1 MNSLLKIAW
10 RNIWRNRRRTTITI
24 VSVVL
29 SVFLTLLM
37 RSVQLGSYENMIDAG
52 IRQVGNMQLQGQGYW
67 DSHSINDALVYD
79 STLKAKVESIRQ
91 IRGTAP
97 KLESFALGSY
107 GDQTKGVF
115 VTGMVPEQQDS
126 ILHLSRR
133 LIKGVYPTSNDNC
146 ILVATRLASFFGVD
160 VGDTL
165 VILGQGYQGIT
176 AAGKF
181 PVGGIIKLLSP
192 VENGTMIFMP
202 IKCAARLFSPYEPNL
217 VTSVAVLTGNISQTK
232 KVEEQLKT
240 AIMDHRQVTIMRWD
254 QMLEIM
260 LQQIKADNAGG
271 VIVAGILYIIIA
283 MGIFGTVLM
292 GTLERRKEFSI
303 LISIGMHRTKL
314 ALVVMMESLM
324 TGISGVATGIVLTL
338 PIIRYYHLH
347 PIPMSGEM
355 GDMMAQYNI
364 EPVMPFSDG
373 IQMFVNQ
380 GIVVF
385 ILSVLAALYPVA
397 TVFALKIQ
405 DAIRS

>member
-1 MNSLLKIAW
+1 MTSLLKIAW

-24 VSVVL
+24 VSVIL

-37 RSVQLGSYENMIDAG
+37 RSMQLGSYENMINAG
-52 IRQVGNMQLQGQGYW
+52 IRQVGNLQIQGKGYW

-79 STLKAKVESIRQ
+79 STLKAKVKSLKLIRE
-91 IRGTAP
+91 TAP

-107 GDQTKGVF
+107 GEQTKGVF

-133 LIKGVYPTSNDNC
+133 LIKGEYPASDDSC
-146 ILVATRLASFFGVD
+146 VIVATKLAAFLGID

-181 PVGGIIKLLSP
+181 SVGGIIKLLSP
-192 VENGTMIFMP
+192 MENGTMIFMP
-202 IKCAARLFSPYEPNL
+202 IKCATRLFSPYEPNL
-217 VTSVAVLTGNISQTK
+217 VTSVAVMTENISLTK
-232 KVEEQLKT
+232 KVEDQLK
-240 AIMDHRQVTIMRWD
+240 AIIKDHQQATIMRWD
-254 QMLEIM
+254 EMLEIM
-260 LQQIKADNAGG
+260 LQQIEADNAGG
-271 VIVAGILYIIIA
+271 VIIAGILYIIIA

-292 GTLERRKEFSI
+292 GTLERRKEFAI
-303 LISIGMHRTKL
+303 LVSIGMHRSKL
-314 ALVVMMESLM
+314 ALVVILESLM
-324 TGISGVATGIVLTL
+324 TGLSGVVGGIIITW
-338 PIIRYYHLH
+338 PIIRHYHLN
-347 PIPMSGEM
+347 PILMPGEM
-355 GDMMAQYNI
+355 GEMMAQYNI

-373 IQMFVNQ
+373 FLMFVNQ

-385 ILSVLAALYPVA
+385 ILSLLAALYPVA

>member
-1 MNSLLKIAW
+1 MTSLLKIAW

-24 VSVVL
+24 VSVIL

-37 RSVQLGSYENMIDAG
+37 RSMQLGSYENMINAG
-52 IRQVGNMQLQGQGYW
+52 IRQVGNLQIQGKGYW

-79 STLKAKVESIRQ
+79 STLKAKVKSLKLIRE
-91 IRGTAP
+91 TAP

-107 GDQTKGVF
+107 GEQTKGVF

-133 LIKGVYPTSNDNC
+133 LIKGEYPASDDSC
-146 ILVATRLASFFGVD
+146 VIVATKLAAFLGID

-181 PVGGIIKLLSP
+181 SVRGIIKLLSP
-192 VENGTMIFMP
+192 MENGTMIFMP
-202 IKCAARLFSPYEPNL
+202 IKCATRLFSPYEPNL
-217 VTSVAVLTGNISQTK
+217 VTSVAVMTEDISLTK
-232 KVEEQLKT
+232 KVEDQLK
-240 AIMDHRQVTIMRWD
+240 AIIKDHQQATIMRWD
-254 QMLEIM
+254 EMLEIM
-260 LQQIKADNAGG
+260 LQQIEADNAGG
-271 VIVAGILYIIIA
+271 VIIAGILYIIIA

-292 GTLERRKEFSI
+292 GTLERRKEFAI
-303 LISIGMHRTKL
+303 LVSIGMHRSKL
-314 ALVVMMESLM
+314 ALVVILESLM
-324 TGISGVATGIVLTL
+324 TGLSGVVGGIIITW
-338 PIIRYYHLH
+338 PIIRHYHLN
-347 PIPMSGEM
+347 PILMPGEM
-355 GDMMAQYNI
+355 GEMMAQYNI

-373 IQMFVNQ
+373 FLMFVNQ

-385 ILSVLAALYPVA
+385 ILSLLAALYPVA

>member
-1 MNSLLKIAW
+1 MHSLLKIAW

-29 SVFLTLLM
+29 SVFFTLVM
-37 RSVQLGSYENMIDAG
+37 RSMQLGSYENMISAG
-52 IRQVGNMQLQGQGYW
+52 IKQVGNMQIQGKGYW

-79 STLKAKVESIRQ
+79 STLKAKVKSIRL
-91 IRGTAP
+91 IRETAP
-97 KLESFALGSY
+97 KFESFALGSY
-107 GDQTKGVF
+107 GEQTKGVF
-115 VTGMVPEQQDS
+115 VTGMIPEQQDS

-133 LIKGVYPTSNDNC
+133 LIKGAYPTANDSC
-146 ILVATRLASFFGVD
+146 ILVATKLANFLGVD
-160 VGDTL
+160 VGDTV

-176 AAGKF
+176 AAGKY

-192 VENGTMIFMP
+192 IENGTMIFMP
-202 IKCAARLFSPYEPNL
+202 IKCASRLFSPYEPNL
-217 VTSVAVLTGNISQTK
+217 VTSVAVMIENNSLTK
-232 KVEEQLKT
+232 KVEKELKT
-240 AIMDHRQVTIMRWD
+240 TISDHQQATIMRWD
-254 QMLEIM
+254 DMLEIM
-260 LQQIKADNAGG
+260 LQQIEADNAGG
-271 VIVAGILYIIIA
+271 VIIAGILYIIIA

-303 LISIGMHRTKL
+303 LISVGMQRSKL
-314 ALVVMMESLM
+314 ALMVMLESLM
-324 TGISGVATGIVLTL
+324 TGLTGVAAGLALTW

-347 PIPMSGEM
+347 PILMPGEM

-373 IQMFVNQ
+373 IQMFINQ
-380 GIVVF
+380 GVVVF

-397 TVFALKIQ
+397 TIFALKIQ